1 MDPPGGPTLIRYAG
15 RRVLQAIP
23 LLLGIVTLIFFV
35 IHLAPGDPTTAWFNP
50 GIPPEALERM
60 RENMGLDRPVL
71 VQYAKWVKSFA
82 SGDFGYSYSQF
93 RPVSE
98 VIAQHLP
105 NTLLLSGVSLV
116 LIFALGG
123 ALGSVQAVRRNT
135 RVDGALTFGTLF
147 LYSMPG
153 FWFGLMLILLF
164 SSGVLPDFMRLPISG
179 MTDVDHSL
187 MTPWNKLVDVVR
199 HLVLPSVALGVAS
212 AAGVARYVRGE
223 LLDVIDEDYIRT
235 ARAKGLTESRILVR
249 HALRNALIPVISL
262 LGLYLPILIG
272 GAVVIEVVFSWPGM
286 GRLMYDAVF
295 ARDYPLVMASSF
307 LFGLVV
313 VAGNLLADLL
323 YAAADPR
330 IRHE

>member
-1 MDPPGGPTLIRYAG
+1 VDQPGGPTLIRYVG

-23 LLLGIVTLIFFV
+23 LLLGIVTLVFFV
-35 IHLAPGDPTTAWFNP
+35 LHLAPGDPTTAWFNP
-50 GIPPEALERM
+50 GIPPDALDRM
-60 RENMGLDRPVL
+60 RDSMGWDQPVHI
-71 VQYAKWVKSFA
+71 QYVRWVKSFA

-93 RPVSE
+93 RPVSQ
-98 VIAQHLP
+98 VIAEYLP
-105 NTLLLSGVSLV
+105 NTLLLGGVALV
-116 LIFALGG
+116 LIFVVGCAVGT
-123 ALGSVQAVRRNT
+123 AQAARRYS
-135 RVDGALTFGTLF
+135 RLDRALTFASLF

-153 FWFGLMLILLF
+153 FWLGLMLILLV
-164 SSGVLPDFMRLPISG
+164 SSGALPEFLRLPISG

-187 MTPWNKLVDVVR
+187 MTPAGKVVDVAR
-199 HLVLPSVALGVAS
+199 HLALPALALGLAS
-212 AAGVARYVRGE
+212 AAGVARFVRGE
-223 LLDVIDEDYIRT
+223 LLEVMGQDYIRT
-235 ARAKGLTESRILVR
+235 ARAKGLSESAIMMR

-262 LGLYLPILIG
+262 LGLYLPVLIG

-307 LFGLVV
+307 LFAVVV
-313 VAGNLLADLL
+313 VAGNLLADML